1 MPKGKNGRTGCI
13 KASFLLLLFI
23 LLFPTYAFAQE
34 SKGIQQWIKD
44 LRNEEPLVRWQAAT
58 HLGGAKDARAVEP
71 LIEALGDT
79 DEGVRREVT
88 KALGEIGD
96 PRAAKPLAKMLDDT
110 DEFVRLNALGALENI
125 EGYEATKLLIA
136 ALKNDNPMV
145 RMNAAASLGRRGD
158 PQTINS
164 LEEVA
169 GNDAQSYVR
178 FAAQQALV
186 QIRGEQAVKPP
197 EDTEVQTKRITV
209 DENSAPLIAE
219 MERVADRIKEQYGLV
234 LDYKHYDI
242 MDLLDIEARMRM
254 RHPRDSIESVL
265 GDLLTEEDKERN
277 RHLFAPKQ

>member
-13 KASFLLLLFI
+13 KASFLLLLCI
-23 LLFPTYAFAQE
+23 LLLPTYAFAQE

-44 LRNEEPLVRWQAAT
+44 LRDEEPLVRWQAAT
-58 HLGGAKDARAVEP
+58 HLGRAQDARAVEP
-71 LIEALGDT
+71 LIEALGDM

-125 EGYEATKLLIA
+125 EGAEATKLLIA

-158 PQTINS
+158 QEAINP

-169 GNDAQSYVR
+169 GNDVQNYVR

-186 QIRGEQAVKPP
+186 QIRGETVVKPP
-197 EDTEVQTKRITV
+197 EDTEALTKRISA

-219 MERVADRIKEQYGLV
+219 MEQVADRIKEQYGLV
-234 LDYKHYDI
+234 LDYTHYDI

-254 RHPRDSIESVL
+254 RHPRDSMESVL
-265 GDLLTEEDKERN
+265 GDLLTAEDKERN
-277 RHLFAPKQ
+277 GHLFAPKQ

>member
-1 MPKGKNGRTGCI
+1 MPKGKNGCTGCI
-13 KASFLLLLFI
+13 KAPFLLLLFI

-34 SKGIQQWIKD
+34 SRGIQQWIKD
-44 LRNEEPLVRWQAAT
+44 LRDEEPLVRWQAAT
-58 HLGGAKDARAVEP
+58 HLGRTQDARAVEP

-96 PRAAKPLAKMLDDT
+96 PRAAKILDDT

-125 EGYEATKLLIA
+125 EGNEATKLLIA
-136 ALKNDNPMV
+136 ALKNDSPMV

-158 PQTINS
+158 QQAITP

-169 GNDAQSYVR
+169 GSDVQSYVR

-186 QIRGEQAVKPP
+186 QIRGETVVKAPK
-197 EDTEVQTKRITV
+197 DTKALTKRIAA
-209 DENSAPLIAE
+209 DEKSAPLITEMQQVAE
-219 MERVADRIKEQYGLV
+219 RIKEQFGLV
-234 LDYKHYDI
+234 LDYKKYDI

-254 RHPRDSIESVL
+254 RHPRDSMESVL